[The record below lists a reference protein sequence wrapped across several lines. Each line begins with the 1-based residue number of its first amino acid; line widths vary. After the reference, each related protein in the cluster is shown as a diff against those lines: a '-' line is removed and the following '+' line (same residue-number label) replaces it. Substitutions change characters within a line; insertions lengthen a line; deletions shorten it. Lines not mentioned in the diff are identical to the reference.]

1 MTWKTTSP
9 APDNTHHVRGSN
21 PLYAERFD
29 QVLAFHEPGLAPVR
43 QGNEAWHICL
53 DGKAAYQRRFQRT
66 FGFYQG
72 LAAVES
78 SDGWHHIRPDG
89 ANAYVSRFDWCG
101 NFQCGHCAV
110 REHSGRYFHVTP
122 EGQPA
127 YPARWRYAGDYRDG
141 IAVVQA
147 DDGRSTHINTLG
159 VLAHGVWFL
168 DLDVFHKG
176 YARARDEEG
185 WTHVDARGCPG
196 YARRFAAVEPFYN
209 GQARVE
215 RFDGGLEV
223 IDEAGQTIVELRPP
237 LLSAFA
243 SVSRD
248 LVGFW
253 RTQAICAGVELG
265 VFDALPRSAED
276 LACLLGLDA
285 VRVRRLLLA
294 FAELRLTIKVGEEWR
309 TTERGEYL
317 RVAHP
322 LTLAGAAVEYGRYLS
337 RLWEWLPSAMRADSE
352 WRAPDIF
359 SDVATDPRR
368 STIHHRM
375 LASYALH
382 DYEAVP
388 AALGLCGDERVIDA
402 GGGLGV
408 LASLLVKTHP
418 SLRVTVLDRPEV
430 IEQAM
435 RQERQHLLE
444 FRSVN
449 LFQPWDA
456 EGDAVVMARVLHDWD
471 DPQALRLLSQARGAL
486 SSGGRLFVVEMLVPE
501 GGVAGSLCDLHLLMA
516 TGGRERTAKEYEA
529 LLEEAG
535 FSFAGI
541 RRIAAL
547 PSIIMGVAR

>member
-1 MTWKTTSP
+1 
-9 APDNTHHVRGSN
+9 
-21 PLYAERFD
+21 
-29 QVLAFHEPGLAPVR
+29 VLAFHEPGLAPVR
-43 QGNEAWHICL
+43 QGNEAWHIRL

-89 ANAYVSRFDWCG
+89 ANAYVSRFGWCG

-110 REHSGRYFHVTP
+110 REHSGGYFHVTL

-127 YPARWRYAGDYRDG
+127 YPARWRYAGDFRDG
-141 IAVVQA
+141 LAVVQG
-147 DDGRSTHINTLG
+147 DDGRSSHINTLG
-159 VLAHGVWFL
+159 ELVHGVWFL

-176 YARARDEEG
+176 FARARDEEG
-185 WTHVDARGCPG
+185 WTHVDARGNPG
-196 YARRFAAVEPFYN
+196 YTRRFAAVEPFYN
-209 GQARVE
+209 GQSRVE

-285 VRVRRLLLA
+285 ARVRRLLLA
-294 FAELRLTIKVGEEWR
+294 LAELRLTTRVGEEWR

-317 RVAHP
+317 KVTNP

-359 SDVATDPRR
+359 SDVAADPHRVAV
-368 STIHHRM
+368 HHQM

-388 AALGLCGDERVIDA
+388 AALGLSGNERVIDA

-408 LASLLVKTHP
+408 LAALLVEAYP
-418 SLRVTVLDRPEV
+418 SLQVTVLDRPEV

-435 RQERQHLLE
+435 RQEQQHFLE
-444 FRSVN
+444 FRSVD
-449 LFQPWDA
+449 LFQPWGT
-456 EGDAVVMARVLHDWD
+456 EGDAVLMARILHDWD
-471 DPQALRLLSQARGAL
+471 DPQALQLLNQARSAL
-486 SSGGRLFVVEMLVPE
+486 PIGGRLFVVEMLLPE
-501 GGVAGSLCDLHLLMA
+501 GGVAGCLCDLHLLMA
-516 TGGRERTAKEYEA
+516 TGGRERTAEEYSA
-529 LLEEAG
+529 LLERAG
-535 FSFAGI
+535 FSFVGI
-541 RRIAAL
+541 QRIAAL